1 MTSATRLVYLF
12 FLKVLTLLLPVGLC
26 GQVSFVESVD
36 RALGSNQELVNGI
49 QFTNQYI
56 RSEGNPYWIS
66 GGFKT
71 GSVCINDQ
79 WFEQLQLRYNL
90 FSQKLELGYLTPE
103 GHMNLIITVPENIST
118 FLLVDCVFRRVQI
131 GEEASAFYQVISSG
145 TTTSYIR
152 WSRDLL
158 GTRSSGTYFGEIDRE
173 YWIQQGERWLHFKNN
188 KSYIRAFPKEQR
200 RACKELLRKQNFYFN
215 RATTG
220 QMVEMLLATMR
231 LLEEGSEP

>member
-12 FLKVLTLLLPVGLC
+12 YLMAFTLLFPGSLC
-26 GQVSFVESVD
+26 GQGGFAEMVD
-36 RALGSNQELVNGI
+36 RAFGSNQELVNGI

-56 RSEGNPYWIS
+56 RSEGHPYWID

-103 GHMNLIITVPENIST
+103 GHMNQIITVPENINAF
-118 FLLVDCVFRRVQI
+118 FLGGYMFRRVQI
-131 GEEASAFYQVISSG
+131 GEEASAYYQVVSAG
-145 TTTSYIR
+145 ATTSYIR

-158 GTRSSGTYFGEIDRE
+158 GTRSSGTSFGPIERE
-173 YWIQQGERWLHFKNN
+173 YWIHQGEQWLHFKNQ
-188 KSYIRAFPKEQR
+188 KSYVRAFPKEQK
-200 RACKELLRKQNFYFN
+200 RASKNLLKQQNFYFW
-215 RATTG
+215 RATTRE
-220 QMVEMLLATMR
+220 MVEMLLASIR
-231 LLEEGSEP
+231 LLEEGGEP